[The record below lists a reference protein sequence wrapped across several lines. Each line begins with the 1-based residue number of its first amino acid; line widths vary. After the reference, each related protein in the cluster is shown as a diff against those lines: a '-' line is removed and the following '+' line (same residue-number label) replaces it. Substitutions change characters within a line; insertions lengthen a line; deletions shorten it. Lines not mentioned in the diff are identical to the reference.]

1 MNEEQLEDAL
11 HAWPLPESPAGFS
24 TAVMERIAPQQF
36 HTRIL
41 QKSELRFR
49 LTWMDF
55 ALGMFLSFMPV
66 LGFVAV
72 RYLPQEFILS
82 LKYQWLLLQFPGFEP
97 ALFVFGGIIVMLLPL
112 AMLLIL
118 RSAFSRPVSLL

>member
-11 HAWPLPESPAGFS
+11 RNWPLAETPAGFS
-24 TAVMERIAPQQF
+24 TAVMERIAPQQS

-55 ALGMFLSFMPV
+55 ALGMFLSCMPV
-66 LGFVAV
+66 LGLVAI
-72 RYLPQEFILS
+72 RYLPQGFILS

-97 ALFVFGGIIVMLLPL
+97 ALLAFAGTMVMLFLL

-118 RSAFSRPVSLL
+118 RSVFPRHVSYF